1 MPKRPGVSRRPEF
14 VAELRALGAP
24 PRLAGRLYAFLEER
38 HPGDQERIYHGLAH
52 TCEVAGLT
60 ARLMR
65 QWPNVPADRKILMI
79 LAAALHDVDPKRAPN
94 TPARVKGTLA
104 LLANDAQARRLVAG
118 FTSRFG
124 FTRQQVSAL
133 ILATDYSPHPDEM
146 REKLSTFER
155 ARRAAFGDDPWVA
168 EWGRRLAYWDKI
180 ATYLGPLER
189 TRRRVAGLAR
199 EFRSRG
205 IRPPSGMRAESR
217 RFLLELRIDPLFEYL
232 PAADRARFDAV
243 IADFSSGGGPE
254 RPAARGARRA
264 GRPARA
270 KVRARRA

>member
-1 MPKRPGVSRRPEF
+1 MPNRPGTARRPDF
-14 VAELRALGAP
+14 ASELIALGTPA
-24 PRLAGRLYAFLEER
+24 RLADALYAFLEER
-38 HPGDQERIYHGLAH
+38 HPGNQERIYHGLAH
-52 TCEVAGLT
+52 SCEVAGLT

-65 QWPNVPADRKILMI
+65 SWPNVPADRKIL
-79 LAAALHDVDPKRAPN
+79 LVLSAALHDVDPKRPPN

-104 LLANDAQARRLVAG
+104 LLATDPQARRLLG
-118 FTSRFG
+118 EFETRFG

-146 REKLSTFER
+146 REKLYTFER
-155 ARRAAFGDDPWVA
+155 AHRAAFGDDPWIS

-205 IRPPSGMRAESR
+205 IRPPAGMRAESR
-217 RFLLELRIDPLFEYL
+217 RFLLELRIDPLFQYL
-232 PAADRARFDAV
+232 PEGDRARFDAV
-243 IADFSSGGGPE
+243 IADFSRAAE
-254 RPAARGARRA
+254 RAPATARGARRA
-264 GRPARA
+264 RRPARA
-270 KVRARRA
+270 RARAPRT